1 MLVNHSVASRKQPPV
16 YFARG
21 HQTRFLDLYAAE
33 EAEWAAENM
42 RAENGEN
49 EDVSNIVVERERA
62 AGFV

>member
-1 MLVNHSVASRKQPPV
+1 VLVNQSVASRKQPPV

-33 EAEWAAENM
+33 EAEWATENM
-42 RAENGEN
+42 RAENGEG
-49 EDVSNIVVERERA
+49 EDTPNTVVERERA